1 MAKKPSG
8 LGRGLGDL
16 FEDNAP
22 EVKTNKGKVVIRK
35 SGDNEVVMRSNDELY
50 AKDKKPKNRSVY
62 LNYKDKR

>member
-22 EVKTNKGKVVIRK
+22 EVTTDKSKVIVRHPDGDKNMK
-35 SGDNEVVMRSNDELY
+35 SGPDLFE
-50 AKDKKPKNRSVY
+50 KDKKPKNRSV
-62 LNYKDKR
+62 LQNYR

>member
-22 EVKTNKGKVVIRK
+22 EVKTDKSKVIIRQPDGDKNMK
-35 SGDNEVVMRSNDELY
+35 SGPDLFD
-50 AKDKKPKNRSVY
+50 KDKKPKNRSV
-62 LNYKDKR
+62 LQNYR